1 MSDILK
7 IQKTVR
13 KSIKDYAIAGKY
25 EEEALIALISVDL
38 WLILNAEETNTSLKP
53 KTKTKCPD
61 IPKDTGAQ
69 TAPM

>member
-13 KSIKDYAIAGKY
+13 KSIKDYAIEGKY

-38 WLILNAEETNTSLKP
+38 WLNLNTEDAITAP
-53 KTKTKCPD
+53 KSKHKKSPD
-61 IPKDTGAQ
+61 IPKDTGALS
-69 TAPM
+69 